1 MNNNVIA
8 ALSKCKKL
16 HYKLKSKIVNV
27 DKLYKIQS
35 KNKYNLINIL
45 SYILYVVWNS
55 RKRKIKLHYLLY

>member
-45 SYILYVVWNS
+45 SYILYVV
-55 RKRKIKLHYLLY
+55 